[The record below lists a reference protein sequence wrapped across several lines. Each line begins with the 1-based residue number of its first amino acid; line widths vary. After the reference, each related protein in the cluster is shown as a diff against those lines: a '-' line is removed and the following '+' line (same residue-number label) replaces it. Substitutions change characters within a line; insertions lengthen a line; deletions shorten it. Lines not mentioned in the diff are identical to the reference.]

1 MIAENHLSL
10 LVVDDEAEIR
20 SGLRNSISWEQ
31 YGVRL
36 IGTACNGAEAL
47 EKIRWYEPDIVITDI
62 QMPVINGLEL
72 IRQAKEEGHDCSFI
86 VLSGFDD
93 FQYAQK
99 AIRYGVSDYLLKPIL
114 LPELTGILNRLTSE
128 ILTRRAF
135 RSEELSTLKDLRE
148 AHVAIRKNQL
158 IPELLRAEI
167 SKSELDDILLD
178 YGLPL
183 RDDTC
188 TVSLIQLFHPRREA
202 EDEEENPHKL
212 NILKQNLESRLKDRF
227 CIVTQTTDSLLFLLS
242 NVPSNDQIPASF
254 RTLLESYVHDMREEM
269 NVHLFASIGKPTD
282 SLLNLAPS
290 YQTAL
295 QALSFHIYEDLGP
308 VIDFSVLDFP
318 LPPSNIPSESSILD
332 TILRGDEDALKEE
345 LSLYLAKL
353 HYIPNPPPNYLYS
366 MCNYLIIN
374 LKHSLSQH
382 LGKSPT
388 SYTGDT
394 YLALQNLESMNDIHE
409 WMYEILTGFLHE
421 LQISRATRSDPL
433 IEKAISYIQENMLG
447 KIHMEDICSHVG
459 LSKSYF
465 STYFKNKTKLNFRD
479 YILDL
484 KISYAQEQLKFPE
497 HNPSELAILL
507 GYEDYR
513 SFSRAFKLRTG
524 FTPSDYQKKYIQDG
538 N

>member
-167 SKSELDDILLD
+167 SKSELDGILMD

-202 EDEEENPHKL
+202 EDEEEKPHKL

-242 NVPSNDQIPASF
+242 NVPSSDQIPDSV
-254 RTLLESYVHDMREEM
+254 RTLLESYVQDMREAM

-282 SLLNLAPS
+282 SLLNLTPS

-318 LPPSNIPSESSILD
+318 LPPSNIPSESGILD

-345 LSLYLAKL
+345 LSLYLTRL
-353 HYIPNPPPNYLYS
+353 HYIPNPPPNYIYS

-382 LGKSPT
+382 LGKSPA